1 MRQKLN
7 FTYTMVASPDDFY
20 GVHHSDGNWSGLVGM
35 IYNDQADICINDMTI
50 TTERSK
56 VGLGSKEQ
64 YRSLVKHAV
73 GSLLYWVYTLR
84 IQSNLKYTKLL
95 VTALRSYR
103 GQWQQI
109 RGLAGTM

>member
-1 MRQKLN
+1 MMRLKLN
-7 FTYTMVASPDDFY
+7 FSYTMVASPDDFY

-73 GSLLYWVYTLR
+73 GSLLYWVY
-84 IQSNLKYTKLL
+84 KLW
-95 VTALRSYR
+95 VV
-103 GQWQQI
+103 
-109 RGLAGTM
+109 